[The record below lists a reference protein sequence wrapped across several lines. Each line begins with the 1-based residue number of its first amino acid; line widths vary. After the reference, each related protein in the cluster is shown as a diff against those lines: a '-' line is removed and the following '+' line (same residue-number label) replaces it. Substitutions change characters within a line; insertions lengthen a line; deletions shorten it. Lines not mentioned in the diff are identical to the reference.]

1 MEFGRSPKPRSVH
14 HYLPP
19 WRRAPRGLLAG
30 VLPLEL
36 VLARHEQGRGSGDP
50 RLYGYPEGF
59 EIYRAA
65 GNASAASDGGELDSR
80 LHNAAMAGRL
90 APDEQGLPP
99 PEMLRLP
106 SSSPTARAWR
116 MTMPVAADLQVKPS
130 EPVMYAQGGGGAAGN
145 WRQSLWIWP
154 LPPAGALTFICE
166 WPGLQIP
173 VTRRAIDAHE
183 IHDAAA
189 RAQVL
194 FSHRACRSRS
204 GDRIPNRT
212 RSESAIRLLAAP
224 DSRDGR
230 SSRRPTAG
238 RSSPSVEFET

>member
-1 MEFGRSPKPRSVH
+1 M
-14 HYLPP
+14 
-19 WRRAPRGLLAG
+19 
-30 VLPLEL
+30 LPLEL
-36 VLARHEQGRGSGDP
+36 VLARTDKVAIGIP

-59 EIYRAA
+59 EIELQVIS
-65 GNASAASDGGELDSR
+65 GVDGDELDSR

-99 PEMLRLP
+99 PEMLRFAIEFADG
-106 SSSPTARAWR
+106 SSVAN
-116 MTMPVAADLQVKPS
+116 TMPVATDLQVKPS

-194 FSHRACRSRS
+194 FPHT
-204 GDRIPNRT
+204 DLPLPLWPPDPEPHVPNQ
-212 RSESAIRLLAAP
+212 P
-224 DSRDGR
+224 F
-230 SSRRPTAG
+230 
-238 RSSPSVEFET
+238 VF